1 MSYDA
6 IIYDNDGVLTK
17 PTDRAIVRNAARETF
32 ASFGVPDPSDEHV
45 EKVASGVT
53 IDLLRDVC
61 EEYGIDPA
69 SFWEERDTNSSR
81 AQQDEIRNGNKP
93 LYEDIEAVWALD
105 QPRGIVSSNQH
116 TTIECILDHFDLKG
130 KFETYYGR
138 KPTIEHI
145 RRKKPEAYF
154 IERAMTDLNT
164 KNALYVGDSPCDVEA
179 AENAGIDSA
188 FIRRPYRADTKLST
202 EPTYDLDDL
211 WGLEQHIN

>member
-17 PTDRAIVRNAARETF
+17 PTDRTVVRDAARAAFT
-32 ASFGVPDPSDEHV
+32 SFDVSDPLDEHV
-45 EKVASGVT
+45 KRMASGVT
-53 IDLLRDVC
+53 IERLQDVC
-61 EEYGIDPA
+61 GEYGIDPA
-69 SFWEERDTNSSR
+69 AFWEERDTNSSR
-81 AQQDEIRNGNKP
+81 AQQDEIRNDNKP

-116 TTIECILDHFDLKG
+116 ATIECILDHFDLTG

-138 KPTIEHI
+138 QPTIEHI
-145 RRKKPEAYF
+145 RRKKPEPYF
-154 IERAMTDLNT
+154 IECAMADLGT
-164 KNALYVGDSPCDVEA
+164 ENALYVGDSPCDVEA

-188 FIRRPYRADTKLST
+188 FIRRPHRTDTQLST

-211 WGLEQHIN
+211 WELEQHVD

>member
-1 MSYDA
+1 MNYDA

-17 PTDRAIVRNAARETF
+17 PTDRTVVWDAARDAF
-32 ASFGVPDPSDEHV
+32 RKFDISDPSDEHV
-45 EKVASGVT
+45 EGMASGVT
-53 IDLLRDVC
+53 IERLQNIC

-69 SFWEERDTNSSR
+69 AFWEERDMNSSR

-93 LYEDIEAVWALD
+93 LYDDIEAIWALD

-116 TTIECILDHFDLKG
+116 ATIECIIDHFDLDS

-145 RRKKPEAYF
+145 RRKKPEPYF

-164 KNALYVGDSPCDVEA
+164 ENALYVGDSPCDVDA

-188 FIRRPYRADTKLST
+188 FIRRPHRTDIQLST

-211 WGLEQHIN
+211 WKLEQHVG